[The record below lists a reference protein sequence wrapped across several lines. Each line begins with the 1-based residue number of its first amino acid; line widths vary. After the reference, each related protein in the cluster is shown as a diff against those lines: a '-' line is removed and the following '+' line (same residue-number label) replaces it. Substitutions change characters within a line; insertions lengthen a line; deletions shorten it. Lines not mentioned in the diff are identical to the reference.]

1 MTEPKTSTVNRVR
14 TPHDD
19 VVDGWWVGWVGDELY
34 PADRIRAEVLRAL
47 AKQPEAV
54 QRGVLRKAR
63 GQ

>member
-1 MTEPKTSTVNRVR
+1 MTAPKTSTVNRVR

-19 VVDGWWVGWVGDELY
+19 VVDAWWEENVAHGWFGWAQIL
-34 PADRIRAEVLRAL
+34 ARLAE
-47 AKQPEAV
+47 QPEAV